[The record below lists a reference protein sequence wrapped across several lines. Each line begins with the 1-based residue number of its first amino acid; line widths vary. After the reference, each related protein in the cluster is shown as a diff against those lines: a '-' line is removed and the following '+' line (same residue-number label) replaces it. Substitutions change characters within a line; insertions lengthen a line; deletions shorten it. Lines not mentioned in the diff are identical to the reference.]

1 MRILHVLNHS
11 FRLNGHVHAAID
23 LACAQADLGH
33 SVALASEGGDFDELL
48 QSKGVEVVAL
58 DQRRRPRQVM
68 SASLALWRLLGRFD
82 VAHAHMMTSA
92 LMCFLPCKVRKVPLI
107 TTVHNEFERSATFMK
122 VGARVIGVSQAVT
135 ASMLRRGVSATR
147 LRTVLNGTVGS
158 ARLAGPAPEPVDLG
172 HPALL
177 FVGGLHPRKGL
188 PILLAAF
195 DEVAQQVPEALLHI
209 VGDGPYGNEYR
220 AIAGELRA
228 SSRIKFHGGQSNP
241 RAFMRAADILVLPSL
256 AEPAG
261 LVLSEACEAGCAVV
275 GSRVGGIPEML
286 DNGRAGALSPPGD
299 AVALARI
306 LSSLLSD
313 PAALAAAKAAASDN
327 VGRLSIDRVVTETLN
342 IYTECLPPSF
352 RNRTTASAI
361 SASRW
366 PSAIRSACRSSGDE
380 LQPR

>member
-1 MRILHVLNHS
+1 MRILHVLNHTLK
-11 FRLNGHVHAAID
+11 LNGHVHAAVD

-33 SVALASEGGDFDELL
+33 EVAVASGGGDFDELL
-48 QSKGVEVVAL
+48 RNRGVEVILL
-58 DQRRRPRQVM
+58 DHRRRPRQVM
-68 SASLALWRLLGRFD
+68 SASLALWLLLARFD

-92 LMCFLPCKVRKVPLI
+92 LMCFLPCKARKVPLI

-135 ASMLRRGVSATR
+135 ASMLRRGVSPTR

-177 FVGGLHPRKGL
+177 FVGGMHPRKGL

-195 DEVAQQVPEALLHI
+195 DDVAQQAPGASLHI
-209 VGDGPYGNEYR
+209 VGEGPCESEYR
-220 AIAGELRA
+220 AIAARLRA
-228 SSRIKFHGGQSNP
+228 SSCVKFHGSHLDP
-241 RAFMRAADILVLPSL
+241 RGFMRAADILVLPSL

-286 DNGRAGALSPPGD
+286 DGGRAGALTPPGD
-299 AVALARI
+299 ALALAAV
-306 LSSLLSD
+306 LSRLLSD
-313 PAALAAAKAAASDN
+313 PVALAAAKAAAQAN
-327 VGRLSIDRVVTETLN
+327 VARMRIDRVAAETLS
-342 IYTECLPPSF
+342 IYAECVHPH
-352 RNRTTASAI
+352 R
-361 SASRW
+361 
-366 PSAIRSACRSSGDE
+366 
-380 LQPR
+380 QP